1 MIELILSFTAS
12 IAIGYLLS
20 RMSAFPVLRRLTDIS
35 TTIAIYLLLFF
46 LGAQTGSNEDV
57 LSNIASLG
65 LDALLLA
72 LAGTVGSAFSAWL
85 LYRYHRDF
93 SLKAVESCTDNRKR
107 SFGFGAFGSLVA
119 LFLGVIS
126 GVSGIAAP
134 LLALKLDL
142 AMLLLY
148 ILLISVG
155 LGIGLKPGL
164 GAMLKGI
171 KISILLLPLLSI
183 AFTLLF
189 CAFMSLAIRDWGLWD
204 CLAVGSGLGYYSLS
218 SVMIA
223 GLKESSYGIAMATAL
238 GTMALL
244 SNIFRELIAL
254 IFTPFLAKRLGP
266 YAAVAAAGATS
277 MDVCLPGIT
286 RSCGPEIIPATLIC
300 GVLTDFSVPF
310 LVSFFCSL

>member
-35 TTIAIYLLLFF
+35 TTIVIYL
-46 LGAQTGSNEDV
+46 
-57 LSNIASLG
+57 
-65 LDALLLA
+65 
-72 LAGTVGSAFSAWL
+72 L

-93 SLKAVESCTDNRKR
+93 SLKAVESSTDNRNR
-107 SFGFGAFGSLVA
+107 SFSFGTLCSLVA
-119 LFLGVIS
+119 LILGVIS
-126 GVSGIAAP
+126 GKSGIAAP
-134 LLALKLDL
+134 LLGLKLDL
-142 AMLLLY
+142 AMVLLY

-164 GAMLKGI
+164 GAM
-171 KISILLLPLLSI
+171 
-183 AFTLLF
+183 
-189 CAFMSLAIRDWGLWD
+189 
-204 CLAVGSGLGYYSLS
+204 
-218 SVMIA
+218 
-223 GLKESSYGIAMATAL
+223 
-238 GTMALL
+238 ALL

-254 IFTPFLAKRLGP
+254 IFTPFLAKKLGP

-286 RSCGPEIIPATLIC
+286 RSCGPEIIPATLIS

>member
-35 TTIAIYLLLFF
+35 TTIVIYLLLFL
-46 LGAQTGSNEDV
+46 LGAQTGSNEEV
-57 LSNIASLG
+57 LSNLAAIG

-72 LAGTVGSAFSAWL
+72 LAGTVGSAFAAWL

-93 SLKAVESCTDNRKR
+93 SLKAVESSTDNRNR
-107 SFGFGAFGSLVA
+107 SFSFGTLCSLVA
-119 LFLGVIS
+119 LILGVIS
-126 GVSGIAAP
+126 GKSGIAAP
-134 LLALKLDL
+134 LLDLKLDL
-142 AMLLLY
+142 AMVLLY

-155 LGIGLKPGL
+155 LGIGLKLGL
-164 GAMLKGI
+164 GA
-171 KISILLLPLLSI
+171 
-183 AFTLLF
+183 
-189 CAFMSLAIRDWGLWD
+189 
-204 CLAVGSGLGYYSLS
+204 
-218 SVMIA
+218 
-223 GLKESSYGIAMATAL
+223 
-238 GTMALL
+238 MALL

-254 IFTPFLAKRLGP
+254 IFTPLLAKKLGP
-266 YAAVAAAGATS
+266 YAAVAAAGTTS

-286 RSCGPEIIPATLIC
+286 RSCGPEIIPATLIS

>member
-35 TTIAIYLLLFF
+35 TTIVIYLLLFL
-46 LGAQTGSNEDV
+46 LGAQTGSNEEV
-57 LSNIASLG
+57 LSNLAAIG

-72 LAGTVGSAFSAWL
+72 LAGTVGSAFAAWL

-93 SLKAVESCTDNRKR
+93 SLKAVESSTDNRNR
-107 SFGFGAFGSLVA
+107 SFCFGTLCSLVA
-119 LFLGVIS
+119 LILGVIS
-126 GVSGIAAP
+126 GKSGIAAP
-134 LLALKLDL
+134 LLGLKLDL
-142 AMLLLY
+142 AMVLLY

-171 KISILLLPLLSI
+171 KVSILLLPLLSI
-183 AFTLLF
+183 AFTLLC
-189 CAFMSLAIRDWGLWD
+189 CALVSLTITDWGLWD
-204 CLAVGSGLGYYSLS
+204 CLAVGSGFGYYSLS
-218 SVMIA
+218 SVIIA
-223 GLKESSYGIAMATAL
+223 GLKEASIGVAMATAL
-238 GTMALL
+238 GAMALL

-254 IFTPFLAKRLGP
+254 IFTPFLAKKLGP

-286 RSCGPEIIPATLIC
+286 RSCGPEIIPATLIS

>member
-35 TTIAIYLLLFF
+35 TTIVIYLLLFL
-46 LGAQTGSNEDV
+46 LGVQTGSNEEV
-57 LSNIASLG
+57 LSNLAAIG

-72 LAGTVGSAFSAWL
+72 LAGTVGSAFAAWL

-93 SLKAVESCTDNRKR
+93 SLKAVESSTDNRNR
-107 SFGFGAFGSLVA
+107 SFSFGTLCSLVA
-119 LFLGVIS
+119 LILGVIS
-126 GVSGIAAP
+126 GKSGIAAP
-134 LLALKLDL
+134 LLGLKLDL
-142 AMLLLY
+142 AMVLLY

-164 GAMLKGI
+164 GGA
-171 KISILLLPLLSI
+171 
-183 AFTLLF
+183 
-189 CAFMSLAIRDWGLWD
+189 
-204 CLAVGSGLGYYSLS
+204 
-218 SVMIA
+218 
-223 GLKESSYGIAMATAL
+223 
-238 GTMALL
+238 MALL

-254 IFTPFLAKRLGP
+254 IFTPFLAKKLGP

-286 RSCGPEIIPATLIC
+286 RSCGPEIIPATLIS